1 MQRLTQTQ
9 YAIIGEISRALESLG
24 APPKLLG
31 AVNSWGD
38 TLEDEAV
45 LDLLQT
51 WNNTGDIKLE
61 RTSEH

>member
-1 MQRLTQTQ
+1 MKQLTKTQ
-9 YAIIGEISRALESLG
+9 YAIIGEIARALEKLG

-51 WNNTGDIKLE
+51 WNNTGDIALE
-61 RTSEH
+61 RPKEH

>member
-9 YAIIGEISRALESLG
+9 YAIIGEIARALESLG
-24 APPKLLG
+24 ASPKLLG

-51 WNNTGDIKLE
+51 WNNTGDIELE
-61 RTSEH
+61 RPAEH

>member
-1 MQRLTQTQ
+1 MQPLTQTQ
-9 YAIIGEISRALESLG
+9 YAIIGEIARALESLG

-31 AVNSWGD
+31 AVQSWGD

-51 WNNTGDIKLE
+51 WNNNGDIELE
-61 RTSEH
+61 RPSEH